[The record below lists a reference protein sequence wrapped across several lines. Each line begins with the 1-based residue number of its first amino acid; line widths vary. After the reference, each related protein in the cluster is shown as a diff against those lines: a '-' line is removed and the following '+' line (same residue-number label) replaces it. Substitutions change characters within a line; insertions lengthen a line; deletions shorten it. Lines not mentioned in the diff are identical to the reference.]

1 MHTCVAKFFCI
12 AIHIEATI
20 KRNVVILRLTV
31 PIFAGIKLSVK
42 GEADTYW
49 STDRQ
54 ELNNEGRYINE
65 TDVVTGH
72 EEYFKAQF
80 YLLGSSSSKQYL

>member
-1 MHTCVAKFFCI
+1 M
-12 AIHIEATI
+12 
-20 KRNVVILRLTV
+20 N
-31 PIFAGIKLSVK
+31 VK

-80 YLLGSSSSKQYL
+80 YIAGSSSGNFNYIHAFNIWSF